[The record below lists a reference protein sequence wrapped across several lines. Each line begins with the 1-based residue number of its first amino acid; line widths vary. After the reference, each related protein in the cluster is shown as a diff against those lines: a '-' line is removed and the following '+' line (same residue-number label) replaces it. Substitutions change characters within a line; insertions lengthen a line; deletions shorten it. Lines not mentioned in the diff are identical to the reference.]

1 MINCGVAAKELSA
14 VSSWYN
20 IVFTRMNIRALFTYS
35 NLLIFAFL
43 TQAKSTALAQEASAT
58 TMRVPQEI
66 LQISDDPEIK
76 SSIMIADKSAR
87 KLYFFESEDNLVAP
101 ISYEIDIGKQD
112 GAKTKRNDKK
122 TPEGIYLLQ
131 KKLMPPEIPFNQYG
145 SLAFTTD
152 YPNVFDKFENKTGD
166 GIWLHSVPDTVPLNR
181 GSKGCVV
188 LRNENI
194 QKLSDLISLNK
205 SHLIINAKTDWTD
218 AESHKAKRNKVMAWL
233 QTWKQYWQ
241 QQDLDN
247 YIKLYADDFS
257 APNFNKKSWLRHKEN
272 LKSLYKTISIDMSK
286 PSIFHTKNQ
295 YIIKFVQNY
304 SSEMHQ
310 DKGIKTLYVIENN
323 DELQILRE
331 EWSKL

>member
-1 MINCGVAAKELSA
+1 MKLSA
-14 VSSWYN
+14 FSP
-20 IVFTRMNIRALFTYS
+20 LL
-35 NLLIFAFL
+35 NLLVFAL
-43 TQAKSTALAQEASAT
+43 LLQAKGTAFAEEASAT
-58 TMRVPQEI
+58 TIRLPQEI

-76 SSIMIADKSAR
+76 SSIMIADKAER
-87 KLYFFESEDNLVAP
+87 KLYFFQSEEMLTAP

-112 GAKTKRNDKK
+112 GAKTKRNDQK

-131 KKLMPPEIPFNQYG
+131 KKLMPPEIPFDKYG

-188 LRNENI
+188 LRNVNI
-194 QKLSDLISLNK
+194 QKLSDLISLNR
-205 SHLIINAKTDWTD
+205 SHLIINAKTDWVNSQ
-218 AESHKAKRNKVMAWL
+218 AHSEKKSKIVNWL
-233 QTWKQYWQ
+233 KTWKEYWQ

-257 APNFNKKSWLRHKEN
+257 APHFNKQSWLKHKQN
-272 LKSLYKTISIDMSK
+272 LKNTYKTIAIDFSK

-304 SSEMHQ
+304 TSDMHQ
-310 DKGIKTLYVIENN
+310 DKGIKTLYVIENG
-323 DELQILRE
+323 DDLKILRE
-331 EWSKL
+331 EWSSL

>member
-1 MINCGVAAKELSA
+1 MK
-14 VSSWYN
+14 
-20 IVFTRMNIRALFTYS
+20 LFRI
-35 NLLIFAFL
+35 LPFLPILIFAVVL
-43 TQAKSTALAQEASAT
+43 QATADVMAQVNSGTA
-58 TMRVPQEI
+58 VLPNEI
-66 LQISDDPEIK
+66 LQISDAPEIK
-76 SSIMIADKSAR
+76 SSIMIADKAER
-87 KLYFFESEDNLVAP
+87 KLYFFESEENLTAP
-101 ISYEIDIGKQD
+101 KSFEIDIGKKD

-131 KKLMPPEIPFNQYG
+131 KKMTPPEIPFDQYG

-205 SHLIINAKTDWTD
+205 SHLIINAKTDWVD
-218 AESHKAKRNKVMAWL
+218 AATHEVKKNKVTAWL
-233 QTWKQYWQ
+233 DSWKNYWQ

-247 YIKLYADDFS
+247 YIKLYSDDFS
-257 APNFNKKSWLRHKEN
+257 APSFNKKSWLKHKEK
-272 LKSLYKTISIDMSK
+272 LKGIYKTITIDFSK

-295 YIIKFVQNY
+295 YIVKFVQNY
-304 SSEMHQ
+304 SSDMHQ
-310 DKGIKTLYVIENN
+310 DKGIKTLYLIENGDN
-323 DELQILRE
+323 IQILRE
-331 EWSKL
+331 EWSSL